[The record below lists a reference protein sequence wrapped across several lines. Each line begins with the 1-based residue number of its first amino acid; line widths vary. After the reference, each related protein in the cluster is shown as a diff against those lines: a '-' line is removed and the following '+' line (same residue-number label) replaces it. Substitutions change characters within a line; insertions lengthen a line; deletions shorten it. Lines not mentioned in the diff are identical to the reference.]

1 MKAKKEGSMKAKK
14 VIYDKKYDPKRKGTF
29 VIQYSMGKES
39 YYREMA
45 GPLPRFGAK
54 LEDAKQF
61 GTALEASDEMEKF
74 PVTARVV
81 SDIYEIV
88 E

>member
-1 MKAKKEGSMKAKK
+1 MKAKE
-14 VIYDKKYDPKRKGTF
+14 VIFDETYDPRRKGKF

-45 GPLPRFGAK
+45 ATLPRFGAK

-61 GTALEASDEMEKF
+61 ETALEASNEMEKF
-74 PVTARVV
+74 PIVARVV

-88 E
+88 D